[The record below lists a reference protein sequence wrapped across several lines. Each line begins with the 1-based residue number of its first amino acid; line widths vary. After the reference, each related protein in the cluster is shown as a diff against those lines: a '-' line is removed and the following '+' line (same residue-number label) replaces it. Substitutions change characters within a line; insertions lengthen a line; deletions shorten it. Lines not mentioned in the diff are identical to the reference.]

1 MRAPGLRREG
11 LGLGDIGVR
20 WGEGGWE
27 EGCAM
32 TEGWG
37 YRGTGGGLG
46 GAGWGGWKGHRLRGS
61 GVGLG

>member
-1 MRAPGLRREG
+1 MR
-11 LGLGDIGVR
+11 LGDIGVR

-37 YRGTGGGLG
+37 YRGTGGGDW
-46 GAGWGGWKGHRLRGS
+46 GARDGEAGRDTG
-61 GVGLG
+61 

>member
-11 LGLGDIGVR
+11 LGLGDTGVR

-32 TEGWG
+32 IEGWG
-37 YRGTGGGLG
+37 YRGGCWSWGVRDGEAGRDTG
-46 GAGWGGWKGHRLRGS
+46 
-61 GVGLG
+61 

>member
-11 LGLGDIGVR
+11 LRLGDIGVR

-37 YRGTGGGLG
+37 YRGTGGGDW
-46 GAGWGGWKGHRLRGS
+46 GARDGEAGRDTG
-61 GVGLG
+61 